1 MIEDSDAV
9 GGAVALGVV
18 IAPGSAGAPGG
29 AVTGV
34 FGGYNVAVA
43 AGGDAFDLVG
53 HGHPLSD
60 TDGHGAVFVVA
71 EKQRLVREGAQG
83 DLKVDEAAAFV
94 GVETDFA
101 FVAADE
107 AAVGGEPAVTRAQD
121 ADGAVNGLDFTVE
134 HGVAFFFGGAACI
147 AGALVPEIDAVDHA
161 MGEIKRAVPRVIGVF
176 AGGRFHREIPG
187 ERRAVGG
194 ENRVT
199 IGARRAVAED
209 VIGKMLA
216 ADLDA
221 DAIGK
226 RSEFNLG
233 LGGGEGD
240 GDSKCEQGEGGVEFH
255 GYIDEACKIMMQPK
269 D

>member
-1 MIEDSDAV
+1 MV
-9 GGAVALGVV
+9 G
-18 IAPGSAGAPGG
+18 
-29 AVTGV
+29 
-34 FGGYNVAVA
+34 
-43 AGGDAFDLVG
+43 
-53 HGHPLSD
+53 
-60 TDGHGAVFVVA
+60 
-71 EKQRLVREGAQG
+71 KGAQG
-83 DLKVDEAAAFV
+83 DFEVDETAAVV

-101 FVAADE
+101 FVRADE
-107 AAVGGEPAVTRAQD
+107 AAVGGEPAVAGAQD
-121 ADGAVNGLDFTVE
+121 ADGAVDRFDFTVE
-134 HGVAFFFGGAACI
+134 DGVAFFFGRAGCI
-147 AGALVPEIDAVDHA
+147 AGAFVPEINAVDHA
-161 MGEIKRAVPRVIGVF
+161 VSEIERAMPRVVGVF
-176 AGGRFHREIPG
+176 AGGRFHRVIPG
-187 ERRAVGG
+187 ERCAVGG

-240 GDSKCEQGEGGVEFH
+240 GDSKCEQGESGVEFH